1 MTKQKIIKYYFY
13 KHYFI
18 WFLLIYL
25 IFYLN
30 VWFVF
35 LNEIKDVNNKINHF
49 IAFLAFGSLIFYFLK
64 EIALVLLLKNKK
76 YIQFLTKTIKEN
88 YNFDLKNMFINV
100 FNHNHSIDCYFN
112 EIAFFA
118 NENYSEQR
126 KLFFRDEKFFLPKY
140 KNIIN
145 NKIVK
150 NISLNVK
157 EEICFKDREFILKNK
172 NVIIDFLSNLEV
184 DFDKI
189 KKKKSQRQ
197 KDEKN
202 NFNEVNLIKSLKKL
216 KENEKEINHFLK
228 KF

>member
-126 KLFFRDEKFFLPKY
+126 KLFFAMKSFFYL
-140 KNIIN
+140 NI
-145 NKIVK
+145 KILLIIK
-150 NISLNVK
+150 L
-157 EEICFKDREFILKNK
+157 LK
-172 NVIIDFLSNLEV
+172 IF
-184 DFDKI
+184 
-189 KKKKSQRQ
+189 
-197 KDEKN
+197 
-202 NFNEVNLIKSLKKL
+202 
-216 KENEKEINHFLK
+216 H
-228 KF
+228 